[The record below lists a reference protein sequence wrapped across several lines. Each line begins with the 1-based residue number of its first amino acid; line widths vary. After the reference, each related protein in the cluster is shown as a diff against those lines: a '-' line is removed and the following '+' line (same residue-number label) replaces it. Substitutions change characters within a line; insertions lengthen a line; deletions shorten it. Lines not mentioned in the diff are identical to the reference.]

1 MLLVSAAVPK
11 SSHFGIFGI
20 LKHKLGLSSGHKKT
34 HKVNDPCEVND
45 DVDHEYMEEE
55 VLESPLVARI
65 RCEEG
70 LDGDPGSP
78 TLIRRKVYGDILF
91 KKEVLKSVF

>member
-1 MLLVSAAVPK
+1 MPK

-20 LKHKLGLSSGHKKT
+20 LKQKLGLSSGRQKQN
-34 HKVNDPCEVND
+34 KVIVTSEGND
-45 DVDHEYMEEE
+45 DFDHEYMEDE

-78 TLIRRKVYGDILF
+78 IFIRR
-91 KKEVLKSVF
+91 EVNIVL

>member
-1 MLLVSAAVPK
+1 MPK

-20 LKHKLGLSSGHKKT
+20 LKHKLGLSSGRQKPN
-34 HKVNDPCEVND
+34 KVNDTSEGD
-45 DVDHEYMEEE
+45 DGGGHEYMEEE

-78 TLIRRKVYGDILF
+78 ILIRRKVNIDILC
-91 KKEVLKSVF
+91 LAA

>member
-1 MLLVSAAVPK
+1 MPK

-20 LKHKLGLSSGHKKT
+20 LKHKLGLGSGRHKPNRS
-34 HKVNDPCEVND
+34 NDTSENID
-45 DVDHEYMEEE
+45 DEGHEYMEEE

-70 LDGDPGSP
+70 LDGDPGAP
-78 TLIRRKVYGDILF
+78 NVIRRKVNEEPNILI
-91 KKEVLKSVF
+91 